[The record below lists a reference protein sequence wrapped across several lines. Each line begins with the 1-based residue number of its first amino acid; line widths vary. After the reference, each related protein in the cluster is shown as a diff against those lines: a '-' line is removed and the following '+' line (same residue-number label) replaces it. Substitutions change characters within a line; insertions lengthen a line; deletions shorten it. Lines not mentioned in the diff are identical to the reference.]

1 MARAVVELV
10 GCTRDYAGVRAV
22 AGLDLTIHEGELL
35 SLLGPSGCGKT
46 TTLNLIA
53 GFVPPT
59 AGRVRIDGQDVT
71 DRPAH
76 QRGLGV
82 VFQSYA
88 LFPHL
93 SVFENVAFGLR
104 ERRTPRVDVERRVR
118 AALALV
124 RLDARAEHRPSQLS
138 GGMQQRVALAR
149 ALVYEPRVLLL
160 DEPLAALDKKLRE
173 EMRGELREIQR
184 SVGITT
190 VFVTHDQ
197 AEALGLSDRIAVMQA
212 GRIEQLGAPRE
223 IYERPA
229 TRFVAEFIG
238 ASTVLRGRATAA
250 DRVTL
255 LGGEAVRVVGLDG
268 LRAGEP
274 VELAIRPE
282 RVRLTGGA
290 AENVVDAGGRRR
302 LPGRADRGDG
312 RDRRRPA
319 AAGIR
324 AGAGAH
330 RARRRPGP
338 AAPPAAG
345 GIHAARSGRGGG
357 GPMMTGVQQIVTGLE
372 AAQVTLVASVPDT
385 WIGRL
390 MEGVRRSGRLRAV
403 DVAREEEAVAV
414 ACGANLA
421 GGRGAVLI
429 QNAGL
434 LNCGGVLAGLVEL
447 YHLPC
452 FFVVSLRGDHRDPVY
467 YHAPK
472 GRVTEET
479 LRAWRLPYARAD
491 RRGDLAAQVKQG
503 VEFCVE
509 SRGPFVLLISGEDL
523 A

>member
-1 MARAVVELV
+1 
-10 GCTRDYAGVRAV
+10 
-22 AGLDLTIHEGELL
+22 
-35 SLLGPSGCGKT
+35 
-46 TTLNLIA
+46 
-53 GFVPPT
+53 
-59 AGRVRIDGQDVT
+59 
-71 DRPAH
+71 
-76 QRGLGV
+76 
-82 VFQSYA
+82 
-88 LFPHL
+88 
-93 SVFENVAFGLR
+93 
-104 ERRTPRVDVERRVR
+104 
-118 AALALV
+118 
-124 RLDARAEHRPSQLS
+124 
-138 GGMQQRVALAR
+138 MQQRVALAR

-173 EMRGELREIQR
+173 EMRDELREIQR

-190 VFVTHDQ
+190 IFVTHDQ
-197 AEALGLSDRIAVMQA
+197 AEALGLSDRIAVMHG

-238 ASTVLRGRATAA
+238 ASSVLRGHAVAA

-255 LGGEAVRVVGLDG
+255 AGGAAVRVLGVPG
-268 LRAGEP
+268 LRSGEA

-282 RVRLTGGA
+282 RVRLAGEPGG
-290 AENVVDAGGRRR
+290 ERDGRTRHRR
-302 LPGRADRGDG
+302 GLPGRADRSHR

-319 AAGIR
+319 PLRVRARARPGRARAGPAVR
-324 AGAGAH
+324 LHLPPDAFMRLGSAPAGAG
-330 RARRRPGP
+330 R
-338 AAPPAAG
+338 
-345 GIHAARSGRGGG
+345 
-357 GPMMTGVQQIVTGLE
+357 MTGLEQIVAGLE
-372 AAQVTLVASVPDT
+372 AAQVSIVASVPDT

-390 MEGVRRSGRLRAV
+390 MAGVRRSPRLRAV

-434 LNCGGVLAGLVEL
+434 LNCGGILAGLVEL

-452 FFVVSLRGDHRDPVY
+452 FFIVSLRGDHRDPVY